1 MTVEVLRGRI
11 RLRGLRHVAP
21 FEDGLPHGRGYRELG
36 TPCKEP
42 CSVFGGGGLVVHGDV
57 QHGGELIVHVITLYG
72 FQAHLLGHHLAVL
85 VREDIILL
93 GTHGADD
100 VARGVENTLDEGILT
115 GCDLGPVGKGVTL
128 QVGVEIEQIIP
139 AMGDAVDND
148 NFGPCLFTN
157 TNGLDVGLGR
167 VVGQGENLIIAQMS
181 IEIGR
186 TVLGINDGNTG
197 PVGGH
202 AVSNE
207 ERGVGF
213 ARSRSSRQCQPHF
226 GCTAHGWT

>member
-1 MTVEVLRGRI
+1 MEVLRGRI

-36 TPCKEP
+36 TACKEP
-42 CSVFGGGGLVVHGDV
+42 RSVFGGGGLVVHGDV
-57 QHGGELIVHVITLYG
+57 QHGGKLIVHVIALYG
-72 FQAHLLGHHLAVL
+72 LQANLLGHHLAVL

-100 VARGVENTLDEGILT
+100 VARGVENALDESILT
-115 GCDLGPVGKGVTL
+115 GCDLGPVGKGVSL
-128 QVGVEIEQIIP
+128 QVGVEIEQVVP
-139 AMGDAVDND
+139 AMGDAVDD
-148 NFGPCLFTN
+148 DDLGPRLFAN
-157 TNGLDVGLGR
+157 TDGLDVGLGG
-167 VVGQGENLIIAQMS
+167 VVGQGENLIIAQMG

-186 TVLGINDGNTG
+186 AVLGINDGNTG

-207 ERGVGF
+207 ERGVGL
-213 ARSRSSRQCQPHF
+213 SRPRGSSQCQPHF

>member
-1 MTVEVLRGRI
+1 MEVLCGRI

-21 FEDGLPHGRGYRELG
+21 FEDGLPHGRSYRELG
-36 TPCKEP
+36 TACKEP

-72 FQAHLLGHHLAVL
+72 LQAHLLGHHLAVL

-100 VARGVENTLDEGILT
+100 VARGVENALDEGILT
-115 GCDLGPVGKGVTL
+115 GRDLGPVGKGVSL
-128 QVGVEIEQIIP
+128 QVGVEIEQIVP
-139 AMGDAVDND
+139 AMGDAVDD
-148 NFGPCLFTN
+148 DDLGPRLFTD
-157 TNGLDVGLGR
+157 TDGLDIGLGR
-167 VVGQGENLIIAQMS
+167 VVGQGENLIIAQMG

-186 TVLGINDGNTG
+186 TVLGIDDGNTG

-202 AVSNE
+202 AVSDE
-207 ERGVGF
+207 ER
-213 ARSRSSRQCQPHF
+213 
-226 GCTAHGWT
+226 

>member
-1 MTVEVLRGRI
+1 MEVLRGRI

-36 TPCKEP
+36 TTCKEP
-42 CSVFGGGGLVVHGDV
+42 CSVFGGSGLVVHGDV
-57 QHGGELIVHVITLYG
+57 QHGGKLIVHVIALYG
-72 FQAHLLGHHLAVL
+72 LQANLLGHHLAVL

-100 VARGVENTLDEGILT
+100 VARGVENALDESILT
-115 GCDLGPVGKGVTL
+115 GCDLGPVGKGVSL
-128 QVGVEIEQIIP
+128 QVGVEIEQVIP
-139 AMGDAVDND
+139 AMRDAVDDD
-148 NFGPCLFTN
+148 NLGPCLFTD
-157 TNGLDVGLGR
+157 TDGLDVGFGG
-167 VVGQGENLIIAQMS
+167 VVGQGEDLITAQMS

-186 TVLGINDGNTG
+186 TVLGIDDGNAG

-207 ERGVGF
+207 ERGIGL
-213 ARSRSSRQCQPHF
+213 S
-226 GCTAHGWT
+226 